1 MMTICAHCGVELDK
15 GMKICPLCGLDAETN
30 EEQDFVSDNYPSNI
44 IKLRKKEK
52 KRFLWELSAVI
63 AFSAIAVCTLVD
75 LLVSK
80 GLKWSLYSD
89 IPISA
94 IWIILT
100 VFRFTHKKMI
110 LVFPLVLCTIL
121 AALFLIDMISMDKQ
135 WFIPVGLPI
144 TLSAFLAVGIVMAL
158 FRTARLK
165 GLNIIALALVVL
177 SGFCVLLEITL
188 DAYLNGAVHLRWSL
202 IAAIS
207 VIPVA
212 LVFLFYHYRLQ
223 KGKRLD
229 SLFHI

>member
-1 MMTICAHCGVELDK
+1 MTICAHCGVELDS
-15 GMKICPLCGLDAETN
+15 GMKICPLCGIDTENA
-30 EEQDFVSDNYPSNI
+30 EEQEFVSGNYPSNI
-44 IKLRKKEK
+44 IKLQKKEK
-52 KRFLWELSAVI
+52 RKFLWELSAVI

-80 GLKWSLYSD
+80 KLNWSLFSD
-89 IPISA
+89 IAVSA
-94 IWIILT
+94 IWVILT
-100 VFRFTHKKMI
+100 LFRFYYKRTVLLFVLI
-110 LVFPLVLCTIL
+110 LVTIL
-121 AALFLIDMISMDKQ
+121 AALFLIDFISMDKE
-135 WFIPVGLPI
+135 WFIPVGLPV
-144 TLSAFLAVGIVMAL
+144 TLAAFAAVGIVMAL
-158 FRTARLK
+158 YRTARLK

-177 SGFCVLLEITL
+177 SGFCILLEMML
-188 DAYLNGAVHLRWSL
+188 DGYLDGVVHLRWSL

>member
-1 MMTICAHCGVELDK
+1 MTICAHCGVELDY
-15 GMKICPLCGLDAETN
+15 GMKTCPLCGKDAENN
-30 EEQDFVSDNYPSNI
+30 EEQKYVSSNYPSNI

-52 KRFLWELSAVI
+52 RKFLWELSGVI
-63 AFSAIAVCTLVD
+63 TFSAIVVCTLVD

-89 IPISA
+89 IVVSA
-94 IWIILT
+94 IWVILT
-100 VFRFTHKKMI
+100 LFRFVHKRTILLFALILLTI
-110 LVFPLVLCTIL
+110 LVS
-121 AALFLIDMISMDKQ
+121 LFMIDFISMDKE
-135 WFIPVGLPI
+135 WFFPVGLPI
-144 TLSAFLAVGIVMAL
+144 TLAAFAVVGIVMVL
-158 FRTARLK
+158 YRTARLK

-177 SGFCVLLEITL
+177 SGFCILLEITL
-188 DAYLNGAVHLRWSL
+188 DTYLNGAVHLRWSL

>member
-1 MMTICAHCGVELDK
+1 MTICAHCGVELDD
-15 GMKICPLCGLDAETN
+15 GMKICPLCGKDAENN
-30 EEQDFVSDNYPSNI
+30 EEQKYVSNNYPSNI

-52 KRFLWELSAVI
+52 RKFLWELSGVI
-63 AFSAIAVCTLVD
+63 TFSAIVVCTLVD

-89 IPISA
+89 IVVSA
-94 IWIILT
+94 IWVILT
-100 VFRFTHKKMI
+100 LFRFVHKRTILLFALILLTI
-110 LVFPLVLCTIL
+110 LVS
-121 AALFLIDMISMDKQ
+121 LFMIDFISMDKE
-135 WFIPVGLPI
+135 WFFPVGLPI
-144 TLSAFLAVGIVMAL
+144 TLAAFAVVGIVMVL
-158 FRTARLK
+158 YRTARLK

-177 SGFCVLLEITL
+177 SGFCILLEITL
-188 DAYLNGAVHLRWSL
+188 DTYLNGAVHLRWSL